1 MKNYVFIV
9 TAAAG
14 LLLVAPAQA
23 GDAAAGEKVFKKCKA
38 CHYVDRKKNK
48 SGPHLVNVVGRAAGV
63 VEGFKYSKA
72 MAGSGLVWNET
83 TLTGFLA
90 KPKKY
95 LKGTKM
101 SFAGLKKESD
111 IANVIAYLRAAK

>member
-1 MKNYVFIV
+1 MKNYVFIA

-14 LLLVAPAQA
+14 LLLAAPAQA

-48 SGPHLVNVVGRAAGV
+48 SGPHLVNIVGRAAGA
-63 VEGFKYSKA
+63 VEKFKYSKS
-72 MAGSGLVWNET
+72 MAGSCLVWDEA

-95 LKGTKM
+95 LKAPKCR
-101 SFAGLKKESD
+101 
-111 IANVIAYLRAAK
+111 LRV